1 VLTTGVKNWV
11 RFEYPRTSENISF
24 ARACAAAF
32 ASQLDC
38 TLEQIEELKL
48 VVSEAVSNSI
58 IHGYGKS
65 PEGVVVLEIKLREE
79 KTVDI
84 VVEDRGCGI
93 ADVEQAMQPAY
104 SSESERMGLG
114 FVFMKSFMDE
124 LEVTSEVGVGTRVRM
139 VKSLLP
145 GKEELGE

>member
-1 VLTTGVKNWV
+1 MNTGVKNWV
-11 RFEYPRTSENISF
+11 RFEFPSISENISF

-38 TLEQIEELKL
+38 TLEQIENQTGGLG
-48 VVSEAVSNSI
+48 S
-58 IHGYGKS
+58 
-65 PEGVVVLEIKLREE
+65 GVQQHHTRLRQDPKGSGTGNQTGEE
-79 KTVDI
+79 KTVEI
-84 VVEDRGCGI
+84 IVEDRGCGI
-93 ADVEQAMQPAY
+93 ADVEQAMQPLLIGVGKDGPGV
-104 SSESERMGLG
+104 R
-114 FVFMKSFMDE
+114 FMRSFMDD

>member
-1 VLTTGVKNWV
+1 MPAPAPLL
-11 RFEYPRTSENISF
+11 
-24 ARACAAAF
+24 F

-58 IHGYGKS
+58 IHGYGRGRD
-65 PEGVVVLEIKLREE
+65 GVVVLEIKLREE
-79 KTVDI
+79 KTIDI

-114 FVFMKSFMDE
+114 FVFMKSFMEE

-145 GKEELGE
+145 GRDELGE